1 MKPWGEGRTPVGN
14 LGCNRREDE
23 GDMIWNNANWCVMD
37 SYITGH
43 GKETTW
49 TVRGFEESDG
59 ILKEDLSDNCKQ
71 GQRSSRLLLAN
82 DASNHDGAMIT
93 GGHVVETCHGPFP
106 KWTQQALQERV
117 AENLR
122 ESEGMS
128 QEGDTINNLHK
139 KMDKEEIESGNME
152 GAQCRAA
159 MLNELMS
166 MDNSLHCRY
175 FIYEI

>member
-1 MKPWGEGRTPVGN
+1 M
-14 LGCNRREDE
+14 LC
-23 GDMIWNNANWCVMD
+23 NNANWCVMD

-49 TVRGFEESDG
+49 TVRGFEENDG
-59 ILKEDLSDNCKQ
+59 ILKEDLSDCKQ
-71 GQRSSRLLLAN
+71 GQRSSRPLLAN
-82 DASNHDGAMIT
+82 DDASNQIT
-93 GGHVVETCHGPFP
+93 GVHVDETCHGLFP

-117 AENLR
+117 AENLLR

-128 QEGDTINNLHK
+128 QEGDTINDLHK

-166 MDNSLHCRY
+166 TDNSLHCRY